1 MSYDAPRFRR
11 IFYNLRTEAGGPGR
25 DAAALGVGIL
35 IGCVPVYG
43 FHLLL
48 VWSIGWLL
56 RLNRLKMYVAANISN
71 PLFSPVLLFAELQVG
86 AWTRRRD
93 FHDLSLSAIRTT
105 NVWTYGGDL
114 LLGSLIVGTTLGL
127 GVAAA
132 TYATSGGARRDPL
145 ARLWESASDPFLP
158 FSITAWEFARGKL
171 RSDPVYRTTLTSG
184 FLRGGSALVDV
195 GCGQGLMLSVLLQAQ
210 RHWAEGRW
218 PAGWAPPPR
227 FDRLIGIEVRPRI
240 ARLARQALAPAIE
253 LRSSDARDSLP
264 SAADAVLFYDVLHL
278 IPPLDQERLI
288 ARAVA
293 MLAPGGTILIREA
306 DPSGGW
312 RFLMV
317 RFGNRL
323 KSIVVGR
330 WRQPFHFRTSS
341 AWASLLTR
349 EGLQVAVQP
358 LAEGTPFANILLCGV
373 RSADVSALH
382 ETADMDDRDAER
394 IPRRTDFPA
403 EPERAGDG

>member
-1 MSYDAPRFRR
+1 VNAGFGPRRLR
-11 IFYNLRTEAGGPGR
+11 QIFYNLRTEASGPRR

-48 VWSIGWLL
+48 VWSVGWLL

-71 PLFSPVLLFAELQVG
+71 PLFSPVLLFAEVQAG
-86 AWTRRRD
+86 AWARRQD

-114 LLGSLIVGTTLGL
+114 LLGSLILGTTLGL

-132 TYATSGGARRDPL
+132 TYATSGAAHRDPL
-145 ARLWESASDPFLP
+145 APLWESASDPYLP
-158 FSITAWEFARGKL
+158 FSIMAWEFARGKL
-171 RSDPVYRTTLTSG
+171 RGDPLYRTTITSG
-184 FLRGGSALVDV
+184 FSRDGGTLVDV
-195 GCGQGLMLSVLLQAQ
+195 GCGQGLMLSVLVQAQ
-210 RHWAEGRW
+210 RHWAEGTW
-218 PAGWAPPPR
+218 PAGSPRPPR
-227 FDRLIGIEVRPRI
+227 FDRLVGIELRPRI
-240 ARLARQALAPAIE
+240 ARLARLALGAAVDVQS
-253 LRSSDARDSLP
+253 RDARKNLP
-264 SAADAVLFYDVLHL
+264 AAADAVLFFDILHL
-278 IPPLDQERLI
+278 VPPLDQEQLI

-293 MLAPGGTILIREA
+293 ALAPGGTILIREA

-330 WRQPFHFRTSS
+330 WRQSFHFRTSGE
-341 AWASLLTR
+341 WASLLTR
-349 EGLQVAVQP
+349 EGLDVSVQP
-358 LAEGTPFANILLCGV
+358 LAEGTPFANVLLRGV
-373 RSADVSALH
+373 RSIG
-382 ETADMDDRDAER
+382 RDQ
-394 IPRRTDFPA
+394 PRPT
-403 EPERAGDG
+403 